1 LALQC
6 RAAIAGQE
14 NYDMTLARIANLS
27 FALLWLCF
35 ATNAVAYDGPVQKKV
50 FTLATYT
57 TGGGKTIKNV
67 RVGYETYGTLN
78 AAGDNAIFIPHFFTG
93 NSHAAGKYAPTDPAP
108 GYWDP
113 IIGAGKPIDTDK
125 FFVISADALA
135 NLSTKDPNV
144 TTTGPATI
152 NPDTGKPYG
161 MSFPVITYRDSVNVH
176 KALVD
181 SLGVKRLYAVAGASG
196 GSIQAMEWAAAYPD
210 FVPRVVHV
218 IGPGFAIS
226 PYVVEMLD
234 VWALPVRLDPKWNN
248 GDYYG
253 KDEPVAGTAQALK
266 IITITAR
273 AHGWADK
280 TFGYKW
286 ADPAKNPAAEV
297 ANMFAIEDTLN
308 KAGAARAASVD
319 ANSLIYTAKANQ
331 LFDLGDDVRKIK
343 AKILFV
349 PAESDLIFPPEL
361 SLRAAERFKA
371 QGGTAEVAIIEGDGG
386 HLDGV
391 LNVAKQGEAIRA
403 FLAK

>member
-1 LALQC
+1 
-6 RAAIAGQE
+6 
-14 NYDMTLARIANLS
+14 MTRTRIAASLCAV
-27 FALLWLCF
+27 ALLCSAASL
-35 ATNAVAYDGPVQKKV
+35 NAYDGPVEKKV
-50 FTLATYT
+50 FTLPTYT
-57 TGGGKTIKNV
+57 TVGGKTIRNV

-93 NSHAAGKYAPTDPAP
+93 NSHAAGKYKPTDAAP

-113 IIGAGKPIDTDK
+113 IIGAGRPIDTDK
-125 FFVISADALA
+125 YFVVSADALV
-135 NLSTKDPNV
+135 NLGTKDPNV

-152 NPDTGKPYG
+152 NAETGKPYG
-161 MSFPVITYRDSVNVH
+161 MSFPVVAYRDSVNVH

-181 SLGVKRLYAVAGASG
+181 SLGVKKLHAVAGASG

-218 IGPGFAIS
+218 IGPGFDIS

-273 AHGWADK
+273 AHGWAEK

-286 ADPAKNPAAEV
+286 ADASKSPGADVTNL
-297 ANMFAIEDTLN
+297 FAIEDTLN

-331 LFDLGDDVRKIK
+331 LYNLGDDVKKIK
-343 AKILFV
+343 ARILFV

-361 SLRAAERFKA
+361 SMRAAERFKA
-371 QGGTAEVAIIEGDGG
+371 QGGSADVAVIDGDGG

-403 FLAK
+403 FLSK

>member
-1 LALQC
+1 MSL
-6 RAAIAGQE
+6 
-14 NYDMTLARIANLS
+14 TRIGSVA
-27 FALLWLCF
+27 FAMLWLCM
-35 ATNAVAYDGPVQKKV
+35 AMSAVAFEGPVQKKV

-57 TGGGKTIKNV
+57 TGSGKTIKNV

-78 AAGDNAIFIPHFFTG
+78 AAGDNAIFIPNFFTG
-93 NSHAAGKYAPTDPAP
+93 NSHAAGKYTPTDPAA

-181 SLGVKRLYAVAGASG
+181 SLGVKKLHAVAGASG
-196 GSIQAMEWAAAYPD
+196 GSIQAMEWAAAYPE

-218 IGPGFAIS
+218 VGPGFDIS
-226 PYVVEMLD
+226 AYVLEMLD

-273 AHGWADK
+273 AHGWAEK

-286 ADPAKNPAAEV
+286 TDPAKNPATEV
-297 ANMFAIEDTLN
+297 TNTFAIEDALN
-308 KAGAARAASVD
+308 KAGATRAASVD

-331 LFDLGDDVRKIK
+331 LFNLGDDAKKIK

-349 PAESDLIFPPEL
+349 PAQSDLIFPPEL

-371 QGGTAEVAIIEGDGG
+371 QGGMAEVAIIEGDGG
-386 HLDGV
+386 HLDGL

-403 FLAK
+403 FLSK